1 MSPQIHPHPVILA
14 PQPGPNFACA
24 RPAGTGPNGPKWRL
38 NEAKLSG
45 VRSVNPR
52 ITSLKRFQSWR
63 HRCRWFFL
71 KLGQENK
78 HMGSTN
84 LPETNK
90 KVHPEKLKVGRWFM
104 SFWEISSFQ
113 GAFAVRFG
121 GGFFRFRKFSMALH
135 NLEVTSSCARKQSSL
150 QPCASQHLT

>member
-14 PQPGPNFACA
+14 PQPGPNFACS

-52 ITSLKRFQSWR
+52 ITSLKRFQPWS
-63 HRCRWFFL
+63 HRCRWFFS

-78 HMGSTN
+78 ICVVKTPWN
-84 LPETNK
+84 YI
-90 KVHPEKLKVGRWFM
+90 KLKVGRWFI
-104 SFWEISSFQ
+104 SFWEMSYFQ
-113 GAFAVRFG
+113 VAFAVRFG
-121 GGFFRFRKFSMALH
+121 GGFFSMSPSSPWSGTH
-135 NLEVTSSCARKQSSL
+135 NLGVTSSAPKQSSL
-150 QPCASQHLT
+150 